1 MKLVKVG
8 CATLLAFALITPAA
22 HAAWPPKPRDST
34 PPTVPTGLRV
44 VAATDD
50 SVTVRW
56 NASTDN
62 SGKITEREGVSMTYR
77 YVPAFHSS
85 SGKQSR
91 IRPSSSVRQAE
102 SSILQTSC
110 MSSSRSV

>member
-1 MKLVKVG
+1 MKLVRALRDAARVRADRT
-8 CATLLAFALITPAA
+8 CRTRRLAAEAA
-22 HAAWPPKPRDST
+22 KPRDTT

-62 SGKITEREGVSMTYR
+62 SGTILR
-77 YVPAFHSS
+77 YQVNGIYHAGTSTQKTISFLVPNYTLT
-85 SGKQSR
+85 
-91 IRPSSSVRQAE
+91 VRVQAVDPIGE
-102 SSILQTSC
+102 LL
-110 MSSSRSV
+110 RA